1 MSTPIRVLIVDDHTV
16 VRDGLQALISAE
28 AGMQVVGA
36 ASDGIEAVRLA
47 RELNPDVILLDLV
60 MPRMDGVQT
69 TLEIKRDNPEARILV
84 LTSFAEDHQVFSAI
98 KSGAMGYLMK
108 DTSSEE
114 LIQAIRDTYHYRPA
128 MQPKIARKLMEDI
141 QSQDSREN
149 ENALTE
155 REIEI
160 LQLVALGK
168 TNQEIADDL
177 VLSERTVRTH
187 ITNILAKLGLSNRT
201 QAALYA
207 LREGIAHIQ
216 YTLPDNPGEK
226 DRGNSLE

>member
-1 MSTPIRVLIVDDHTV
+1 MKSNIRVLIVDDHTV

-28 AGMQVVGA
+28 PGMEVVGSA
-36 ASDGIEAVRLA
+36 ADGIEAVRLA
-47 RELNPDVILLDLV
+47 QELKPDVILLDLV

-69 TLEIKRDNPEARILV
+69 TLNIKKDNPDARILV
-84 LTSFAEDHQVFSAI
+84 LTSFAENHQVFSAI

-114 LIQAIRDTYHYRPA
+114 LIQAIQDTYHYRPA
-128 MQPKIARKLMEDI
+128 MQPKIARKLMQDI
-141 QSQDSREN
+141 QSQDSKPAAD
-149 ENALTE
+149 NALTE

-207 LREGIAHIQ
+207 LREGIAHIK
-216 YTLPDNPGEK
+216 YTLPDDAEGK
-226 DRGNSLE
+226 GG